1 MNEKSL
7 RTACDPARAER
18 AMADFVDAVRAVAK
32 EDPDETS
39 LVSETELKS
48 LEIAEGY
55 PVGKWIGGS
64 PKNHVR
70 WQRLLGLR
78 NRSPVRSV
86 YPTPDADGHLEY
98 RHEGEKVLGLG
109 AAHFMDGIAVSLLV
123 APEWQTSIVSLERS
137 ELVELDDDS
146 LDFDHETVEVRHMS
160 SLPHVEEHR
169 SWIRESSLAR
179 AASGRQI
186 WERKGDLYPQLQ
198 FLPRTE
204 AQLTDLDPRWV
215 VPVRRCLERLDAAA
229 AVWDPAAA
237 PEPEWQSKV
246 TPEGETRKRV
256 CRFVDLDGEEETFH
270 LHAPLHPGGRPYP
283 LPADRGRRQDPHRPR
298 RQQDPPGP
306 LTRQTTG
313 SPTPSRF
320 PSLSRNHAAR
330 SPRAPLL
337 G

>member
-1 MNEKSL
+1 MPQLFLNEKSWT
-7 RTACDPARAER
+7 TACDPARAER
-18 AMADFVDAVRAVAK
+18 AMADFVDAVRAIAK
-32 EDPDETS
+32 EDPAETS

-55 PVGKWIGGS
+55 PVGKWIGSS
-64 PKNHVR
+64 PKNHAR
-70 WQRLLGLR
+70 WQRLLGLQ

-109 AAHFMDGIAVSLLV
+109 AAHFMDGIAVSLPV
-123 APEWQTSIVSLERS
+123 AHEWQKPTVGLERS
-137 ELVELDDDS
+137 ELVELDDGS
-146 LDFDHETVEVRHMS
+146 LEFAHETVDVRHVS
-160 SLPHVEEHR
+160 SEPHVDEYR

-179 AASGRQI
+179 AATGRQI
-186 WERKGDLYPQLQ
+186 WERKADLYPHLQ

-229 AVWDPAAA
+229 AVWDPAAT

-256 CRFVDLDGEEETFH
+256 CRFEDLDGKWETFH
-270 LHAPLHPGGRPYP
+270 LHARFTPGAGRIHFR
-283 LPADRGRRQDPHRPR
+283 LIGEEGKIRIAHIGGKIRP
-298 RQQDPPGP
+298 D
-306 LTRQTTG
+306 L
-313 SPTPSRF
+313 
-320 PSLSRNHAAR
+320 
-330 SPRAPLL
+330 
-337 G
+337 